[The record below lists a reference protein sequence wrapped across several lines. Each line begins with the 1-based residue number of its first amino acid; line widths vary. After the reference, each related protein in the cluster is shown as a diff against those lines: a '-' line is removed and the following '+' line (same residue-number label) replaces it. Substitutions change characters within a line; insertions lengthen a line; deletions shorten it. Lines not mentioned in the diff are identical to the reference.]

1 MPIDVIASIRTAP
14 GRREELIRIFKE
26 NAPNVL
32 AEEGCIHYYPTVDID
47 SGSAAQELDKSVVT
61 IVERW
66 ESLAALEAHFQ
77 APHMDAYREKVKGI
91 VESVS
96 LKVLQAA

>member
-26 NAPNVL
+26 NVPNVL
-32 AEEGCIHYYPTVDID
+32 AEKGCIHYYPTVDID
-47 SGSAAQELDKSVVT
+47 SGAAAQALDKSVVT

-66 ESLAALEAHFQ
+66 ESLAALDAHFQ